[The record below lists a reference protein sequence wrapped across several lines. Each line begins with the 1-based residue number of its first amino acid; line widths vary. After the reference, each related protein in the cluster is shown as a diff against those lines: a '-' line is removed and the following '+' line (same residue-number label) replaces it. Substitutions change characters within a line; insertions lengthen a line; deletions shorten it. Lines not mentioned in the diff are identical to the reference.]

1 MATNKPCIDDLSS
14 LAQRAIDDARARK
27 ARVLEEAELEQVAG
41 GVSGASVALKVPIIW
56 GLIFPGDIL
65 TQSPIAVR

>member
-27 ARVLEEAELEQVAG
+27 ARALEEAELEQVTG
-41 GVSGASVALKVPIIW
+41 GAVASAALKVPIIW
-56 GLIFPGDIL
+56 GLIYPGDIL
-65 TQSPIAVR
+65 SQSPLVQR

>member
-27 ARVLEEAELEQVAG
+27 ARVLQETELEQVTG
-41 GVSGASVALKVPIIW
+41 GVAASLALKVPVIW
-56 GLIFPGDIL
+56 GLIYPGDVL
-65 TQSPIAVR
+65 SQSPLLER